1 MRSRWVSRVRM
12 ALAVIRAR
20 ATGRR
25 WFVEW
30 DGVGWRVIED

>member
-1 MRSRWVSRVRM
+1 MKKRWISRVRM
-12 ALAVIRAR
+12 ALAVVRAK

-30 DGVGWRVIED
+30 DGDVWQVIED

>member
-1 MRSRWVSRVRM
+1 MRKRWVSRVRM

-25 WFVEW
+25 WFVQW
-30 DGVGWRVIED
+30 DGDVWQVIDD